1 MQRICKNYL
10 QEMKV
15 TSQGRIKQK
24 YSFEAPVVHANID
37 LRSSIRE
44 IAAPV
49 FSLYSLLKGN
59 PRDYFLVRVNGE
71 SMKDIGI
78 NDGDTLIVNSRA
90 LPQDYDIIIASL
102 NGETLVKTFKV
113 IDGDIYLIAE
123 NKQFLPIKIY
133 PEEQFA
139 ILGVVKYVIHKID

>member
-1 MQRICKNYL
+1 
-10 QEMKV
+10 MKAK
-15 TSQGRIKQK
+15 TQGRIKQK

-44 IAAPV
+44 IAAPE
-49 FSLYSLLKGN
+49 FSLYSLLKGS

-71 SMKDIGI
+71 SMRDIGI
-78 NDGDTLIVNSRA
+78 NDGDTLIVNSKA
-90 LPQDYDIIIASL
+90 LPQDSDIIIASL
-102 NGETLVKTFKV
+102 NGETLVKTFK
-113 IDGDIYLIAE
+113 IIEEEIYLIAE

-133 PEEQFA
+133 PEEHFS

>member
-1 MQRICKNYL
+1 
-10 QEMKV
+10 MKAI
-15 TSQGRIKQK
+15 SQGRIKQK
-24 YSFEAPVVHANID
+24 YSFEAQVVHANID
-37 LRSSIRE
+37 LRSCIRE

-90 LPQDYDIIIASL
+90 LPQDSDIVIASL

>member
-1 MQRICKNYL
+1 
-10 QEMKV
+10 MKA

-24 YSFEAPVVHANID
+24 YSFEALVVHANID

-49 FSLYSLLKGN
+49 FSLYSLLKGS

-90 LPQDYDIIIASL
+90 LPQDSDIIIASL

-113 IDGDIYLIAE
+113 MDGELYLIAE

-139 ILGVVKYVIHKID
+139 ILGVVKYVIHKLD